1 MNNISLEKL
10 LTNEMLMIYKY
21 LIKIGASREDAED
34 LVQDT
39 LYKVVKY
46 SDSLYQDK
54 IFSWLFK
61 VTINNYYNL
70 CKRKKIIQ
78 EIKLD
83 ENSMLSLLPDDLSE
97 NIINIETKN
106 NVQKVLM
113 SMKDSY
119 RNLLILKY
127 VLSLSY
133 KEIGHLLGFEEPK
146 VKTYLS
152 RSRNKFKEL
161 WEESGYEGR

>member
-1 MNNISLEKL
+1 MNNVSLEKI
-10 LTNEMLMIYKY
+10 LTNEMLIIYKY

-39 LYKVVKY
+39 LYKAVKY

-83 ENSMLSLLPDDLSE
+83 ENSMLSLLPDDLLE
-97 NIINIETKN
+97 NIINIEVES

-127 VLSLSY
+127 VLNLSY
-133 KEIGHLLGFEEPK
+133 KEIGHLLGFEEHK

-161 WEESGYEGR
+161 WEESDYEGR